1 MKKKILVALF
11 VLGLL
16 SSMAFV
22 GRHFVMAGNTPSTQ
36 AVSSG
41 TSVTQSN
48 QAVTEGTETK
58 DEAIETDTQS
68 GAQEPNYVGSIKVT
82 DTNAKDEASESSA
95 LQGLAKISQ
104 SEAEASALAK
114 VPGTVVKTTL
124 DNENGYLV
132 YAVEVKDAQGKVF
145 DVKVDAGN
153 GTVLAT
159 EASDGA
165 EEKATQEEV
174 SKAPDTD
181 TVQEE
186 VAGEH

>member
-22 GRHFVMAGNTPSTQ
+22 GKHFVMAGNTPTATQTQ

-41 TSVTQSN
+41 T
-48 QAVTEGTETK
+48 GTETK
-58 DEAIETDTQS
+58 EEAIGTETQQ
-68 GAQEPNYVGSIKVT
+68 GAQEPSYVGSIKVT
-82 DTNAKDEASESSA
+82 DTNAKDEASESKA
-95 LQGLAKISQ
+95 IEGLAKISQ
-104 SEAEASALAK
+104 SDAEKAALAK
-114 VPGTVVKTTL
+114 VPGTVIKTTL

-165 EEKATQEEV
+165 EEKASAEET
-174 SKAPDTD
+174 SKTPDTD

-186 VAGEH
+186 FTGEH